1 MKIRPLLT
9 SPVTSLFILLF
20 VVLFVLPAPT
30 HAERFTLDPVTAVA
44 TRHERP
50 LATTPASVTV
60 LTSEDLVPYAAQPLE
75 DILAK
80 RAGVTV
86 ARSGGPGQQTS
97 IFLRGTDSDS
107 MLVLVD
113 GMKLN
118 GETFGGANLQNLRGA
133 DIERIEVIRGPR
145 STLYGSEAIGGV
157 ISITTRRAADAETL
171 TVQAGGGSDE
181 TGHLRVAVSQGGE
194 DRHISAAISH
204 FRTDGDPIT
213 ELTNITGKHE
223 NTSGTL
229 HAQMRL
235 GDTQIGTDVWAARGE
250 TRYLDTFALTA
261 LHQEFDNV
269 AASVW
274 GETALGTQTAD
285 SNATLRLRLGHA
297 ADEIDQVESADF
309 AQTRRLVGEANIILR
324 NTFGD
329 SLHKSS
335 NTLVAGM
342 DAEREDVNALVY
354 GSAIVADN
362 DIQALFFRD
371 DLTLG
376 AHHMA
381 LGIRIIDH
389 DAFDIH
395 RTGEASYGFQFTNDL
410 FGWIAGGSGF
420 RAPTATERFGY
431 GGNPLLKPETTRSS
445 EVGLRRRLGIHE
457 FTLTGFRQ
465 TIDDL
470 IDYPAPAYN
479 AVNIARAII
488 TGTELG
494 WSLNADNL
502 HLDIFATVQDPI
514 DDTTGEQLSRRPE
527 QQLSITARHRTGAIE
542 WRTSMLA
549 MDKRDNSA
557 FDTVILPGFAVFD
570 AGVVWTI
577 RPKLVLDARVENIG
591 DIRYAMASG
600 SAGDYRMPDRAFFLG
615 IDWRH

>member
-1 MKIRPLLT
+1 MKIRPLLA
-9 SPVTSLFILLF
+9 SQVTSLFVL
-20 VVLFVLPAPT
+20 LFVLPAPAQ
-30 HAERFTLDPVTAVA
+30 AERYTLDPVTAVA
-44 TRHERP
+44 TRYERP
-50 LATTPASVTV
+50 LTTTPASVTV
-60 LTSEDLVPYAAQPLE
+60 LTAEDLVPYTAQPLE

-80 RAGVTV
+80 RAGVAV

-97 IFLRGTDSDS
+97 IFLRGTESDS

-113 GMKLN
+113 GIKLN

-157 ISITTRRAADAETL
+157 ISITTRRSANAETL

-181 TGHLRVAVSQGGE
+181 TAHLRVAVSQGGE
-194 DRHISAAISH
+194 DRRISAAISH

-229 HAQMRL
+229 HAQMRF
-235 GDTQIGTDVWAARGE
+235 GDTKIGTDVWAARGE

-269 AASVW
+269 TAGIW
-274 GETALGTQTAD
+274 GETPLGAETAD
-285 SNATLRLRLGHA
+285 SKITLRLRLGHA
-297 ADEIDQVESADF
+297 ADEIDQIESPDF
-309 AQTRRLVGEANIILR
+309 AQTRRLVGEANIIFR
-324 NTFGD
+324 NTPVD
-329 SLHKSS
+329 SI
-335 NTLVAGM
+335 NTLVVGM
-342 DAEREDVNALVY
+342 DTEREDINALVY

-362 DIQALFFRD
+362 DIRALFFRD

-376 AHHMA
+376 AHHLA
-381 LGIRIIDH
+381 LGMRIINH
-389 DAFDIH
+389 DAFDTH

-420 RAPTATERFGY
+420 RAPTATERFGF
-431 GGNPLLKPETTRSS
+431 GGDPLLKPETTRSS
-445 EVGLRRRLGIHE
+445 EVGLRQRLGIHE

-470 IDYPAPAYN
+470 IDYPAPAYT
-479 AVNIARAII
+479 AVNIARAKI

-502 HLDIFATVQDPI
+502 HLDIFATWQDPI
-514 DDTTGEQLSRRPE
+514 DDTTGERLSRRPE

-557 FDTVILPGFAVFD
+557 FDAVILPGFAVFD
-570 AGVVWTI
+570 AGAAWTI
-577 RPKLVLDARVENIG
+577 KPKLVLDARVENIG
-591 DIRYAMASG
+591 DIKYAMASG